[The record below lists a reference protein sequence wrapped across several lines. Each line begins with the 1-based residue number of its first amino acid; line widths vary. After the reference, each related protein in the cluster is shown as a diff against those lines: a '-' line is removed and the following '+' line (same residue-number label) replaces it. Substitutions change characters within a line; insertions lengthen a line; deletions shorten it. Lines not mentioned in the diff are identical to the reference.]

1 MTTDDGAV
9 HGARAAHKRR
19 FAKTVATFR
28 AIRALGRAVAAAWDE
43 DATERAAALTY
54 YAVLALFPALLVTVS
69 VLGLTGGSS
78 DGDLAAEITP
88 LMPIASRPIVA
99 SALQDMADDRSATLS
114 LVIIGSAGAV
124 WSACSYSSVFRRA
137 LHSMYRV
144 TDHRPAWRTAPR
156 IVFTSV
162 TLLVL
167 LVASATSL
175 VVSGEVAH
183 RVGTLLHM
191 STPVVAAWR
200 VLRWPLLLILV
211 AALVLVLFRSGPRGT
226 RSFRAMA
233 PGGGVAVI
241 LWLLTS
247 AGFAAYTARAG
258 TYNRLYGP
266 LAGTVVFLV
275 WLWFSNLALLIG
287 AHFNAQRAL
296 DGAERPDTG
305 TGADADLLAGEE
317 TGPGAPGTKGL
328 KALTPGPPVP
338 QPRPGRKR
346 R

>member
-1 MTTDDGAV
+1 M
-9 HGARAAHKRR
+9 
-19 FAKTVATFR
+19 R
-28 AIRALGRAVAAAWDE
+28 AIRALGRAIGAAWEE

-69 VLGLTGGSS
+69 VLGLAGGASENQ
-78 DGDLAAEITP
+78 LASEVTSLLP
-88 LMPIASRPIVA
+88 TASRPIVA

-156 IVFTSV
+156 IVITSV
-162 TLLVL
+162 ALLVL
-167 LVASATSL
+167 LVCSASSL

-183 RVGTLLHM
+183 RIGELPHM
-191 STPVVAAWR
+191 NTPVITAWR
-200 VLRWPLLLILV
+200 VLRWPLLLVLA

-226 RSFRAMA
+226 RGLRAMA
-233 PGGGVAVI
+233 PGGALAVL

-247 AGFAAYTARAG
+247 VGFAAYTARAG

-275 WLWFSNLALLIG
+275 WLWFSNLALLVG

-296 DGAERPDTG
+296 DGKAAPPPEAPAASKTPEAAPDV
-305 TGADADLLAGEE
+305 
-317 TGPGAPGTKGL
+317 APR
-328 KALTPGPPVP
+328 ALRV

>member
-1 MTTDDGAV
+1 MTTEDSAV
-9 HGARAAHKRR
+9 RGTRPADTRR
-19 FAKTVATFR
+19 LPKTVATFR
-28 AIRALGRAVAAAWDE
+28 AIRALGRAIGAAWEE

-69 VLGLTGGSS
+69 VLGLAGGASENQ
-78 DGDLAAEITP
+78 LASEVTSLLP
-88 LMPIASRPIVA
+88 TASRPIVA

-156 IVFTSV
+156 IVITSV
-162 TLLVL
+162 ALLVL
-167 LVASATSL
+167 LVCSASSL

-183 RVGTLLHM
+183 RIGELPHM
-191 STPVVAAWR
+191 NTPVITAWR
-200 VLRWPLLLILV
+200 VLRWPLLLVLA

-226 RSFRAMA
+226 RGLRAMA
-233 PGGGVAVI
+233 PGGALAVL

-247 AGFAAYTARAG
+247 VGFAAYTARAG

-275 WLWFSNLALLIG
+275 WLWFSNLALLVG

-296 DGAERPDTG
+296 DGKAAPPPEAPAASKTPEAAPDV
-305 TGADADLLAGEE
+305 
-317 TGPGAPGTKGL
+317 APL
-328 KALTPGPPVP
+328 PV

>member
-1 MTTDDGAV
+1 MTTDDSAV
-9 HGARAAHKRR
+9 RGTRPADKRR
-19 FAKTVATFR
+19 LPKTVATFR
-28 AIRALGRAVAAAWDE
+28 AIRALGRAIAAAWEE

-69 VLGLTGGSS
+69 VLGLAGGSS
-78 DGDLAAEITP
+78 ENQLASEVTSLLP
-88 LMPIASRPIVA
+88 TASRPIVA
-99 SALQDMADDRSATLS
+99 SALQDMADDRSATVS

-137 LHSMYRV
+137 LHSMFRV

-156 IVFTSV
+156 IVLTSV
-162 TLLVL
+162 ALLVL
-167 LVASATSL
+167 LVCSASSL

-183 RVGTLLHM
+183 RIGELPHM
-191 STPVVAAWR
+191 NTPVITAWR
-200 VLRWPLLLILV
+200 VLRWPLLLILA

-226 RSFRAMA
+226 RGLRAMA
-233 PGGGVAVI
+233 PGGALAVL

-247 AGFAAYTARAG
+247 VGFAAYTARAG

-296 DGAERPDTG
+296 DGEAALPPE
-305 TGADADLLAGEE
+305 
-317 TGPGAPGTKGL
+317 APAASKTPEAASAAAPH
-328 KALTPGPPVP
+328 ALPV

>member
-1 MTTDDGAV
+1 ML
-9 HGARAAHKRR
+9 
-19 FAKTVATFR
+19 R

-69 VLGLTGGSS
+69 LVGLAGSS
-78 DGDLAAEITP
+78 SESNLAAEVTSLLP
-88 LMPIASRPIVA
+88 AQSRPVMA
-99 SALQDMADDRSATLS
+99 SALQGMADDKSATLS

-124 WSACSYSSVFRRA
+124 WAACSYSSVFRRA
-137 LHSMYRV
+137 LHSMHRV

-156 IVFTSV
+156 IVLTSI
-162 TLLVL
+162 TLLIL
-167 LVASATSL
+167 LVCSAASL
-175 VVSGEVAH
+175 VVSGELAH
-183 RVGTLLHM
+183 RIGALLHM
-191 STPVVAAWR
+191 DTPVLAAWR
-200 VLRWPLLLILV
+200 ALRWPLLLVLA
-211 AALVLVLFRSGPRGT
+211 AALVLVLFRSGPRES
-226 RSFRAMA
+226 RSLRALA
-233 PGGGVAVI
+233 PGGALAVL
-241 LWLLTS
+241 LWLLSS

-275 WLWFSNLALLIG
+275 WLWFSNLALLVG

-296 DGAERPDTG
+296 EGRPAP
-305 TGADADLLAGEE
+305 GADVPRQDAD
-317 TGPGAPGTKGL
+317 APGEDPDREGTRRREG
-328 KALTPGPPVP
+328 AA

>member
-1 MTTDDGAV
+1 LTIDDGAV
-9 HGARAAHKRR
+9 RGARPAHTRR

-28 AIRALGRAVAAAWDE
+28 AIRALGRAVVAAWDE

-69 VLGLTGGSS
+69 VIGLTGGSS
-78 DGDLAAEITP
+78 DGDLATEVT
-88 LMPIASRPIVA
+88 LMLPTASRPIVA

-114 LVIIGSAGAV
+114 LVVIGSAGAV

-137 LHSMYRV
+137 LHSMYGV

-156 IVFTSV
+156 IVITSV

-175 VVSGEVAH
+175 VVSGELAH
-183 RVGTLLHM
+183 RIGVLLHM
-191 STPVVAAWR
+191 DTPVVAAWR
-200 VLRWPLLLILV
+200 ALRWPLLLVL
-211 AALVLVLFRSGPRGT
+211 AAVLVLVLFRSGPRGT

-233 PGGGVAVI
+233 PGGGVAVA
-241 LWLLTS
+241 LWLASS

-258 TYNRLYGP
+258 AYNRLYGP

-275 WLWFSNLALLIG
+275 WLWFSNLALLVG
-287 AHFNAQRAL
+287 AHFNAQRAQ
-296 DGAERPDTG
+296 DGKGAARAESV
-305 TGADADLLAGEE
+305 EE
-317 TGPGAPGTKGL
+317 DGSAGPGARDASPRS
-328 KALTPGPPVP
+328 APQPPPAVP
-338 QPRPGRKR
+338 QARPGRKR